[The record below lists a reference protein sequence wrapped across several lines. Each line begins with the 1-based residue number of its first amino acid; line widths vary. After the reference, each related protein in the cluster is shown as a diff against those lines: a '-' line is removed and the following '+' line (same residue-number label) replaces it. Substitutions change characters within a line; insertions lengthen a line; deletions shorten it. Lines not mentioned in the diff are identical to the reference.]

1 MIKGN
6 LLSKYYLFTPIFML
20 IEFVVGASIRVS
32 IPWGEDYMVYVYM
45 TICFVIGGL
54 LLTKQQQ
61 LNLFALVECTV
72 NLFLLMLGFYLQ
84 IFVMARNQ
92 GAGFN
97 MDINDI
103 IHLVMIGAVLLYT
116 FYGNPIIKKKNK
128 QEKE

>member
-1 MIKGN
+1 
-6 LLSKYYLFTPIFML
+6 ML

-45 TICFVIGGL
+45 TICFVLGGL
-54 LLTKQQQ
+54 VLTKQQQ
-61 LNLFALVECTV
+61 LNLFALVECSV

-103 IHLVMIGAVLLYT
+103 IHLVIVGAVLLYT
-116 FYGNPIIKKKNK
+116 FYNNPIIKKKK
-128 QEKE
+128 QS